1 MKLKPVS
8 HYSGARYPRL
18 ADYLAKSTRGRTL
31 STVGLAIAL
40 AALLSLLAGCGNM
53 NGSVA

>member
-1 MKLKPVS
+1 MKLEPVS

-18 ADYLAKSTRGRTL
+18 ADYLAQSKRGRTL
-31 STVGLAIAL
+31 SAVGLAIAL
-40 AALLSLLAGCGNM
+40 ATLLSLLAGCGNM